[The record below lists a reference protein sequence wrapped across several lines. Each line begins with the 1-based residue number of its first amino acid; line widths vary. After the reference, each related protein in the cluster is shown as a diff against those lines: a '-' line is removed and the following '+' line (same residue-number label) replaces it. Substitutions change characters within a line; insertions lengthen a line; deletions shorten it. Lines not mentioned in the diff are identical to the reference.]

1 MKKSIFLLFIVFF
14 TGFLSVNFAQGLYPE
29 GSQRLLNNNDLKNLS
44 AEQLKIMRNEIYA
57 RHGYVFSA
65 DDLAEYFKKQA
76 WYTPLNNNYQAV
88 AALSTTE
95 NKNIALIKEYEA
107 KLNGEVEEPENN
119 ADNYLKTGMFPFTSI
134 RKITYN
140 DVQGL
145 SAWELKVMRNE
156 IYARHG
162 FVFQTDELKEYFAAQ
177 EWYKPLNNNVEAQK
191 QLSPLEQENINFIR
205 SYEQ

>member
-107 KLNGEVEEPENN
+107 KLNGDVEEPENN

>member
-107 KLNGEVEEPENN
+107 KLSGEVEEPENN

>member
-1 MKKSIFLLFIVFF
+1 MKKCIFLLFIVFF

-107 KLNGEVEEPENN
+107 KLNGDVEEPENN